1 MKKVLHL
8 AFALVFVTVLAACDA
23 KTNDE
28 FTIVVGASIT
38 PHAEILK
45 EAKDLLKDKGYTLV
59 IKEYQDYILPNRNL
73 TDGELDANYFQ
84 HIPYLNSYNADN
96 KTNIVNAG
104 GIHIE
109 PIGIYSN
116 SYTSIDALDDNTTII
131 MSNSVAD
138 QPRLLSLLV
147 QEGLIVL
154 EDDVDLASL
163 EVRSLNG
170 DAVRNPKGF
179 TFRNDI
185 DPGLLVT
192 TYKQEKNVAVLIN
205 TNFALDGGLQPL
217 EEALALEEGSADNPY
232 VNIIAVKNGDED
244 SAKIKAL
251 VEVLKSDA
259 IKQFILEQ
267 YKGAVVP
274 AA

>member
-1 MKKVLHL
+1 MKKVLYL
-8 AFALVFVTVLAACDA
+8 AVAIVFVAVLAACDA

-28 FTIVVGASIT
+28 YTIVVGASIT

-45 EAKDLLKDKGYTLV
+45 EAKSLLKEKGYTLV

-84 HIPYLNSYNADN
+84 HIPYLTSYNADN
-96 KTNIVNAG
+96 QTNIVNAG

-109 PIGIYSN
+109 PIGIYSK
-116 SYTSIDALDDNTTII
+116 SFSSVEQLDDSTTII

-138 QPRLLSLLV
+138 QPRLLSLLI

-154 EDDVDLASL
+154 DEEVNLASL
-163 EVRSLNG
+163 DVRSLNG
-170 DAVRNPKGF
+170 DSVRNPKGF

-192 TYKQEKNVAVLIN
+192 TYKTEKNVAVLIN
-205 TNFALDGGLQPL
+205 TNFALDGGLKPL
-217 EEALALEEGSADNPY
+217 QDALALEEGNADNPY
-232 VNIIAVKNGDED
+232 VNIIAVKSGDEN
-244 SAKIKAL
+244 STKIEAL
-251 VEVLKSDA
+251 IEVLKSEE
-259 IKQFILEQ
+259 IKQFILEKYQ
-267 YKGAVVP
+267 GAVIP
-274 AA
+274 AN